1 MTTEEKLEP
10 WYLDDELVNKLLANA
25 KQFIELLEKRR
36 KRIPLVR
43 HMELC
48 DYCKENK
55 TTKIIE
61 WRITSFGIPY
71 TTPIRYYYCGCSTLN
86 LKDTPLDHYRIIK

>member
-1 MTTEEKLEP
+1 MTTVEP
-10 WYLDDELVNKLLANA
+10 WYLDDELVDKLLANA

-55 TTKIIE
+55 TTQIIE
-61 WRITSFGIPY
+61 WHKLHYGTPY
-71 TTPIRYYYCGCSTLN
+71 VTYARYYYCGCSVLN
-86 LKDTPLDHYRIIK
+86 LKDIPLDHYRIIN